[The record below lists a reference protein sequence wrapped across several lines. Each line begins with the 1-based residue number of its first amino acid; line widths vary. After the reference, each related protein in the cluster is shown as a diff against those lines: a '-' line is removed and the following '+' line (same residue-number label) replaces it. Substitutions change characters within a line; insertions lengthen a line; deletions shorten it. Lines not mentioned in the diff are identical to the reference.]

1 MKYHSLTI
9 RPNNIYVQESMEN
22 DTIIKSVSLTPCVEK
37 DSIRSSLIAT
47 IDGQQTTICN
57 LLTNKME
64 SKILN
69 IPVKQGV
76 RIELRTEGVN
86 EMDIL
91 FLEMDPHEVNTNEE
105 ETVYRTIQVPGNAS
119 HTVDEISARIL
130 NVSIAYTEE
139 VVDGTSKVFMKSNGE
154 TTLLA
159 ELEIGRKECEVVD
172 VLADAQMELVVE
184 GPHAIDFLIVEGSK
198 GGPLEDASCEVEDE
212 QDTEDAQESAPQEE
226 KNEEMI
232 GGIVPETCQKGER
245 KRKCPEETKEPEET
259 QPQEEKKVKLSEAKK
274 KESEEKVEE
283 TEIETQS
290 MNIPQENAVVSDIK
304 TISDGIG
311 KIVGKKSFI
320 TAEYTVSSGENKK
333 ESFSEVV
340 LVRRMA
346 DHAHLRYFSDVVK
359 GAREGAVFKAEIKAA
374 DAHTEV
380 VLNVGKIRT
389 GQ

>member
-105 ETVYRTIQVPGNAS
+105 ETVYRTIQVPGHAS
-119 HTVDEISARIL
+119 HTVDELSARIL

-139 VVDGTSKVFMKSNGE
+139 VVDGTSKVLMKSNGE

-159 ELEIGRKECEVVD
+159 ELEMGRKECEVVD
-172 VLADAQMELVVE
+172 VLADSQMELVVD

-198 GGPLEDASCEVEDE
+198 GEPLEDASCEAEDA
-212 QDTEDAQESAPQEE
+212 QDTESAQESTPQEE
-226 KNEEMI
+226 KNEEI
-232 GGIVPETCQKGER
+232 IERIVPETCQKGEG
-245 KRKCPEETKEPEET
+245 KRKCPEDP
-259 QPQEEKKVKLSEAKK
+259 QPQEEKKVKLSETKK
-274 KESEEKVEE
+274 EESEEKVEE

-346 DHAHLRYFSDVVK
+346 EHTHLRYFSDVVK